1 MLYSCFFYF
10 QTTVSKLENE
20 LCGYFRARCAKSQ
33 IVSLVYFLVVT
44 LSCPLMMTLVH
55 SPGPDHHYHRHH
67 YLYLNREDQI
77 QHCNVLITTR
87 KKQYKKELSEK
98 EILHIKRYNQMTV
111 HTKRT
116 SIQHLKSAGQ
126 YGTIAASFVSI
137 MWVG

>member
-1 MLYSCFFYF
+1 MLYSRFFYF

-55 SPGPDHHYHRHH
+55 SPGPDHHYHQHH

-98 EILHIKRYNQMTV
+98 EILHIEIQSNDNAYKA
-111 HTKRT
+111 T